1 MIDNGNTMKRHW
13 PEAENLIEVL
23 MAMAK
28 GIDDNGIDFYSTDG
42 RVKVENTNDVTRIKR
57 AMKEAEPDLSAG
69 CLPTDMRLAIGRL
82 CDEYIRDLTN
92 DHHHSRKLRQ
102 LTIII
107 ITDGSW
113 QAIPNRQEVEDK
125 IVWFVS
131 EALNVFGKQAE
142 RPISIQFV
150 QLGEDPAATEF
161 LQHLDTGLAH
171 RNIP

>member
-13 PEAENLIEVL
+13 PEAENLVEVL

-28 GIDDNGIDFYSTDG
+28 GIDDNGIDFYSTDE
-42 RVKVENTNDVTRIKR
+42 RVRAENTNDVTRIKR

-69 CLPTDMRLAIGRL
+69 WLPTDMTRAIGWL
-82 CDEYIRDLTN
+82 CDEYLRRLAHDR
-92 DHHHSRKLRQ
+92 HYSRKLRY

-113 QAIPNRQEVEDK
+113 HARPDQQGVEDK
-125 IVWFVS
+125 IVGFVS
-131 EALNVFGKQAE
+131 EALSFFSKQAE
-142 RPISIQFV
+142 RPISIEFV
-150 QLGEDPAATEF
+150 QLGDDPAATVF
-161 LQHLDTGLAH
+161 LQHLDTELAH